1 MDYHIHTTTSG
12 YQIITVPIND
22 KKSAT
27 ILILIKVGSRNE
39 NSQNN
44 GIAHFIEHM
53 LFKGTHNR
61 PSPVQISEEID
72 QLGADYNAFTS
83 KEYTGFYIK
92 SSNEYLSQSI
102 DILSDMLSN
111 SLIDYNELSKEKS
124 VIIEEI
130 NMYNDTPMRQV
141 GNLYEETIFENHP
154 LAYDTAGSKESVSN
168 LSREMLVNFFQQHYV
183 AANLVV
189 VLAGNINESEV
200 IKEIE
205 HKLKVPNIK
214 PVGFINY
221 NNIQKYPKVKIKY
234 KQLDQAHF
242 CLGVPSLPLGSDARY
257 ALSIFNIIIGG
268 NMSSKLF
275 VELRERRGL
284 CYYISSDNDAYQ
296 DTGTWV
302 IQAGVD
308 VNRLEESVE
317 ACLVELK
324 KIKQY
329 GVTANEVNKAKKYLK
344 GRLALGLED
353 SKGIANLYGINL
365 LLEGKIRLPEEIIL
379 AIDNVSI
386 DQINNISKDILSNQK
401 INLAVIGPYT
411 LEIRSK
417 LLNLINSIEF

>member
-1 MDYHIHTTTSG
+1 MDYHLHKTSSG
-12 YQIITVPIND
+12 YHIVTVPIND

-39 NSQNN
+39 NEQNN

-61 PSPVQISEEID
+61 PSPIQISEEID

-92 SSNEYLSQSI
+92 SSSEYLSQSI

-111 SLIDYNELSKEKS
+111 SLFDNNELSKEKN

-154 LAYDTAGSKESVSN
+154 LAYDTAGSKGSVSN
-168 LSREMLVNFFQQHYV
+168 LSRDVLVDFFQHHYI

-189 VLAGNINESEV
+189 VLAGDINERESITEV
-200 IKEIE
+200 EQ
-205 HKLKVPNIK
+205 KLKVPNTIQHE
-214 PVGFINY
+214 FTRY
-221 NNIQKYPKVKIKY
+221 NSTQTSPKVRIKY
-234 KQLDQAHF
+234 KQSDQAHF
-242 CLGVPSLPLGSDARY
+242 CLGVPSFPLGSSMRY

-268 NMSSKLF
+268 NMSSRLF

-324 KIKQY
+324 KIKND
-329 GVTANEVNKAKKYLK
+329 GITVNEVNKAKKYLK

-365 LLEGKIRLPEEIIL
+365 LLEGKIRLPEEIL
-379 AIDNVSI
+379 QAIDNVTI
-386 DQINNISKDILSNQK
+386 DQINSISKDILSNHK
-401 INLAVIGPYT
+401 VNLAIIGPYSA
-411 LEIRSK
+411 EVQSN
-417 LLNLINSIEF
+417 LLNLINNIEF